1 VNTEIKFDIDTT
13 DANAALGV
21 EVWLN
26 DQKLLDCDHVTQA
39 IPVAVPV
46 DDDVE
51 VDNQL
56 KIVLKNKTSEHTA
69 VDEQGNI
76 IKDSCLMVQNFKL
89 DDVDIDQL
97 ISEKAVYCH
106 NFNGNADYIDDE
118 FYWVMGCNGTVTL
131 NFFTPTYIWLLE
143 NM

>member
-1 VNTEIKFDIDTT
+1 MNTQITFDINTT
-13 DANAALGV
+13 DKDSVLGV

-26 DQKLLDCDHVTQA
+26 DQKLLDQPHVQDL
-39 IPVAVPV
+39 IPVTVCV
-46 DDDVE
+46 DDNAE
-51 VDNQL
+51 ANNQL

-69 VDEQGNI
+69 VDDQGNI
-76 IKDSCLMVQNFKL
+76 IKDSCLTVRNFKL

-97 ISEKAVYCH
+97 VSEKSVYRH
-106 NFNGNADYIDDE
+106 NFNGGSDHIDDQ